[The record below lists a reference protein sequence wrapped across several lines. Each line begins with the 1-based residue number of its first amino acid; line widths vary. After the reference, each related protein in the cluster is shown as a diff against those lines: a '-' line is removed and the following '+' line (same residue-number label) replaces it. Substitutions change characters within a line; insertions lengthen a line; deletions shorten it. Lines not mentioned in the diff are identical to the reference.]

1 MEKMFTEFL
10 TELLSKA
17 PEVLITLGVVYLIV
31 FLLREYRKVRQET
44 EQSIKDV
51 VNSRLGEYMSKIQSE
66 ISRMDIASRDQEAK
80 LKTMNQNYEQFTSAL
95 DEKTETINELYAE
108 AQEKLLSLREAIPNV
123 DEYSARDLLGIA
135 ERKDNPQARAE
146 ICKRILTHQDSGS
159 IELEVA
165 GDMMRKNNRYQL
177 ALQLYEKSHQ
187 IDPERTS
194 AHIEMLSLQATLEF
208 QNRNKVLEE
217 AKNLLLTKP
226 DRAGFASVA
235 NALIHL
241 DRYQELMDFSKVFI
255 ERIKNRNPQLKAL
268 ALRNL
273 AVAYRE
279 IGDITAS
286 IGTYEEAFNV
296 APGDENTLKPYLS
309 LLEEQG
315 HEQEYKEVA
324 RKLIS
329 IDPSDITYYQFY
341 IDSLIKAGD
350 VEEASSWFNKAMKL
364 PKSQMDEARLHS
376 VGIKIRAA
384 ANISGGGH
392 QDHDARPCDPRDAQ
406 QAARP

>member
-1 MEKMFTEFL
+1 MEKMLTEFIA
-10 TELLSKA
+10 ELLSKA

-44 EQSIKDV
+44 EQSIKDI

-66 ISRMDIASRDQEAK
+66 ISRMDLVSRDQEAK
-80 LKTMNQNYEQFTSAL
+80 LKTMNQNYEQFTFAL
-95 DEKTETINELYAE
+95 DEKTKTINELYAE
-108 AQEKLLSLREAIPNV
+108 AQEKMLSLREAIPNVDEYSARDLLGIIPNV

-146 ICKRILTHQDSGS
+146 ICKRVLTHQDSGS
-159 IELEVA
+159 IELELA

-177 ALQLYEKSHQ
+177 ALQ
-187 IDPERTS
+187 DPERTS

-208 QNRNKVLEE
+208 HDRNEVLEK

-226 DRAGFASVA
+226 DRAGFVSVA

-241 DRYQELMDFSKVFI
+241 DRYEELMDFSKVFI
-255 ERIKNRNPQLKAL
+255 EIVKNRNPQLKSL

-279 IGDITAS
+279 VGDIAAS
-286 IGTYEEAFNV
+286 IGAYKEAFSV

-324 RKLIS
+324 RRLIS
-329 IDPSDITYYQFY
+329 IDPSDISYYRFY

-350 VEEASSWFNKAMKL
+350 FEEASSWFDKAMKL
-364 PKSQMDEARLHS
+364 PKSEMDEARLHS

-384 ANISGGGH
+384 ANIS
-392 QDHDARPCDPRDAQ
+392 
-406 QAARP
+406 

>member
-1 MEKMFTEFL
+1 MEKMLTEFIA
-10 TELLSKA
+10 ELLSKA

-44 EQSIKDV
+44 EQSIKDI

-66 ISRMDIASRDQEAK
+66 ISRMDLVSRDQEAK
-80 LKTMNQNYEQFTSAL
+80 LKTMNQNYEQFTFAL
-95 DEKTETINELYAE
+95 DEKTKTINELYAE
-108 AQEKLLSLREAIPNV
+108 AQEKMLSLREAIPNV

-146 ICKRILTHQDSGS
+146 ICKRVLTHQDSGS
-159 IELEVA
+159 IELELA

-208 QNRNKVLEE
+208 HDRNEVLEK

-226 DRAGFASVA
+226 DRAGFVSVA

-241 DRYQELMDFSKVFI
+241 DRYEELMDFSKVFI
-255 ERIKNRNPQLKAL
+255 EIVKNRNPQLKSL

-279 IGDITAS
+279 VGDIAAS
-286 IGTYEEAFNV
+286 IGAYKEAFSV

-324 RKLIS
+324 RRLIS
-329 IDPSDITYYQFY
+329 IDPSDISYYRFY

-350 VEEASSWFNKAMKL
+350 FEEASSWFDKAMKL
-364 PKSQMDEARLHS
+364 PKSEMDEARLHS

-384 ANISGGGH
+384 ANIS
-392 QDHDARPCDPRDAQ
+392 
-406 QAARP
+406 